1 MDLAISSPACHRSR
15 MSTSE
20 KSIAITPVSGPL
32 VGGAVPPGSK
42 SITNRALLLAALA
55 KGTSRLSGALKS
67 KDTQLMAAALRQMGV
82 TVDEPDATSF
92 VVTSD
97 GTLKA
102 PAAPLMLGNAG
113 TATRFLTAAVTL
125 VHGTVIVDGDD
136 EMRKRPIGPLVEALR
151 SLGIDASAPT
161 GCPPVTIH
169 ANGRFGRGR
178 VEIDG
183 GLSSQ
188 YVSALLMAAPFGDGP
203 IEVALTGKD
212 LDARGY
218 VNLTLA
224 AMRAFGASVAEVDEM
239 TWRVESTG
247 YVATDN
253 VIEPDASAATYFW
266 AAEALT
272 GGRIDLGVETSDFTQ
287 PDAAAAAVIAQF
299 PHLPAVIDGSQMQ
312 DAVPTIAVLAA
323 FNTTPVRFVGI
334 ANLRVKECDRV
345 SALSTELNR
354 IRPGLAR
361 EDGDDLIVNGDPTL
375 RDSAQRNDTTAIHTY
390 ADHRIAMSFALA
402 GLKIG
407 GISIRDPDCVGKT
420 FPGYWDALRGLGVGL
435 AVSA

>member
-1 MDLAISSPACHRSR
+1 MHQSSPPF
-15 MSTSE
+15 
-20 KSIAITPVSGPL
+20 AIVPPDHPL
-32 VGGAVPPGSK
+32 VGRVTPPGSK

-55 KGTSRLSGALKS
+55 KGTSRLTGALKS
-67 KDTQLMAAALRQMGV
+67 KDTKLMAAALRQMGV

-92 VVTSD
+92 VVVSD

-102 PAAPLMLGNAG
+102 PDAPLMLGNAG
-113 TATRFLTAAVTL
+113 TATRFLTAAVSL
-125 VHGTVIVDGDD
+125 VQGTVVVDGDE
-136 EMRKRPIGPLVEALR
+136 EMRKRPIGPLVDALR

-161 GCPPVTIH
+161 GCPPVTIN

-224 AMRAFGASVAEVDEM
+224 AMRVFGASVTQIDEM
-239 TWRVESTG
+239 TWRVEPTG
-247 YVATDN
+247 YVATDFH
-253 VIEPDASAATYFW
+253 IEPDASAATYLW
-266 AAEALT
+266 AAEVLT
-272 GGRIDLGVETSDFTQ
+272 GGRIDLGVPMAAFTQ
-287 PDAAAAAVIAQF
+287 PDAEAAQLIARF
-299 PHLPAVIDGSQMQ
+299 PNMPAVIDGSQMQ
-312 DAVPTIAVLAA
+312 DAVPTLAVLAA
-323 FNTTPVRFVGI
+323 FNATPVRFIGI
-334 ANLRVKECDRV
+334 ANLRVKECDRI
-345 SALSTELNR
+345 SALATELNR
-354 IRPGLAR
+354 IQPGLAR
-361 EDGDDLIVNGDPTL
+361 EEGDDLVVNADPRL
-375 RDSAQRNDTTAIHTY
+375 MQASQRNARTRIETY

-407 GISIRDPDCVGKT
+407 GITILDPDCVGKT
-420 FPGYWDALRGLGVGL
+420 YPGYWDALAGLGVKL
-435 AVSA
+435 VR